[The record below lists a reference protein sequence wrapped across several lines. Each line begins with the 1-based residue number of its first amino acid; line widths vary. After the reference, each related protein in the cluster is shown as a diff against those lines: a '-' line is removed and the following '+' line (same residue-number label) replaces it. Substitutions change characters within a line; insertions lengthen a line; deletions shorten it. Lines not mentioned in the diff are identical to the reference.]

1 MRARVLSE
9 QPCCAVCGA
18 PATEVH
24 HLVPVAQGGMNDRA
38 NLVALCHACHAR
50 ITVEQ
55 QRHARH
61 AQRVQR
67 VGGAKSS
74 AGAARRP
81 APHLEK
87 FPFEIRG
94 KLRGRLRSAENR
106 TKLQ

>member
-9 QPCCAVCGA
+9 QPLCAVCGA

-24 HLVPVAQGGMNDRA
+24 HIVPVSQGGTNVRE

-61 AQRVQR
+61 AQRVLGVWGQK
-67 VGGAKSS
+67 VEQ
-74 AGAARRP
+74 RRP
-81 APHLEK
+81 VDPPPTPK
-87 FPFEIRG
+87 NFCS
-94 KLRGRLRSAENR
+94 KLDENVENV
-106 TKLQ
+106 